1 MTNINLQRMHKIS
14 IIWGIIMMLLV
25 LALTLIA
32 TSLKKKPKNIK
43 PLKQN

>member
-32 TSLKKKPKNIK
+32 TSYKKETKEYK
-43 PLKQN
+43 